1 MNAIQ
6 KTINVVVKFT
16 QQGLQGINKQIDKL
30 NAATVN
36 FTKSTNNASA
46 ATRKF
51 DNELKRANN
60 TAGNA
65 GKATNNASKS
75 TRSFASSVGR
85 AINIVAQFTVAMYG
99 VQAVQKAF
107 SFFTID
113 SARAA
118 IEFQAAL
125 ASLQA
130 IANVSSKDMQTLEKV
145 IFDVAGTTRFSAIEI
160 AELQKEL
167 SRLGFTT
174 EEVVASTDAIAR
186 FAEAIGSDLG
196 QAAQFVGKQLQ
207 AFGLNASSAFE
218 VTNAFTAL
226 INNSALSMETLATS
240 MQYASSI
247 ASSLGVSI
255 QETGALLGV
264 LTNNGITASRAGT
277 GLRQIF
283 LELGADGGSL
293 INILNELAGENL
305 SLSEAE
311 ELVGKRAAGALSVLV
326 RQRREV
332 NTLVQEQRNLTAAT
346 IASARQN
353 ATFAGQIKL
362 ATAQINA
369 EMITLGRWVTR
380 TSFLLDFIE
389 RFGGGLEA
397 RKFSVLATI
406 GLSSEETQSVIDNMV
421 AMTDIVTNFVKTREQ
436 INPVQ
441 IKNLLGVDFDRAAE
455 ISVALEKA
463 MSIGGDYEKNLASF
477 IQMFGQMKI
486 AQMDLEEINKEAIKR
501 TDKYSESIENLSA
514 KAKQGIDIEKERD
527 AVYESMADRQSEI
540 AKEMERIRALGVDVT
555 QDKQFLT
562 LEKETER
569 LNSLMNIL
577 FNIDS
582 GDGGL
587 TEEILKGFE
596 AIFDLQK
603 RFVEASKVGDIP
615 LAENLQ
621 AELDAQLKL
630 LREKGLLD
638 KYNAFVQQFFS
649 DVINPEEA
657 FEGLQQDPES
667 AQKYLE
673 NYFQFVREWLQ
684 NEIDSGNISLEQAG
698 KAYSDTLTEALL
710 SIDDLTLRKELE
722 AKIMN
727 ALNLKPRDDSGDME
741 KDGGISDELEN
752 LIIQRSR
759 EVAQAGADAAF
770 DATRRRL
777 DAEQEAVDARYSYEE
792 DRLQSL
798 VDNNLIT
805 QAEYERKREQL
816 ERERIQKTNEIEK
829 NQFESDKARA
839 LVDLAI
845 DTAIAIS
852 SRGFDPIQSAIILA
866 ASAVQAG
873 IISAQKFI
881 PVQFEEGGMVQGR
894 SHREGGVPFTVQGVG
909 GYEMEGGEYIVNKKA
924 TAKYLPMLEQI
935 NSYGKVN
942 NSMFKHFANG
952 GLTGMEGTMGMG
964 ESARINAMLLQRL
977 NQPIRAYVSERELMT
992 KSNERINQKMKSRL

>member
-722 AKIMN
+722 AKLMN
-727 ALNLKPRDDSGDME
+727 ALNLKAPDDSGDTG
-741 KDGGISDELEN
+741 KDGGISDDLEK
-752 LIIQRSR
+752 LIIERSR

-829 NQFESDKARA
+829 KQFESDKARA

-852 SRGFDPIQSAIILA
+852 SRGFEPIQSAIILA